1 MTWARLL
8 AFSMFGG
15 WHFHSRGVSLSMHGG
30 DVVMIMTSYGIA
42 MEFFFILLFLFSF
55 EMYVCLYA

>member
-1 MTWARLL
+1 
-8 AFSMFGG
+8 
-15 WHFHSRGVSLSMHGG
+15 MHGG